1 MMSRRYQKLLVTN
14 SSRLFCQGPG
24 RYVQIAAAQLALVS
38 AEFRHM
44 ALHQTPVALPMIEVA
59 GVTQFVNQHVPH
71 EGARQEQQIAVEAD
85 GTACRT
91 AAPAAAL
98 SSSNRGASCAHA
110 CSCNQ
115 RRSARSNS
123 SSSSLRSS
131 RT

>member
-14 SSRLFCQGPG
+14 SSRLFYQGPG

-44 ALHQTPVALPMIEVA
+44 ALHQTPVALPMIAGA
-59 GVTQFVNQHVPH
+59 GVTQFVNQHVPQ

-85 GTACRT
+85 GAACRT

-98 SSSNRGASCAHA
+98 RAHRQRLVRQPGGGAGCRSMHARNSRRG
-110 CSCNQ
+110 
-115 RRSARSNS
+115 
-123 SSSSLRSS
+123 
-131 RT
+131 

>member
-59 GVTQFVNQHVPH
+59 GVTQFVNQHIPH
-71 EGARQEQQIAVEAD
+71 GGARQEQQLAVEAD

-91 AAPAAAL
+91 AAPVARVHAPATSGAARAVTVPH
-98 SSSNRGASCAHA
+98 RHCGAAEPDR
-110 CSCNQ
+110 
-115 RRSARSNS
+115 RRS
-123 SSSSLRSS
+123 
-131 RT
+131 